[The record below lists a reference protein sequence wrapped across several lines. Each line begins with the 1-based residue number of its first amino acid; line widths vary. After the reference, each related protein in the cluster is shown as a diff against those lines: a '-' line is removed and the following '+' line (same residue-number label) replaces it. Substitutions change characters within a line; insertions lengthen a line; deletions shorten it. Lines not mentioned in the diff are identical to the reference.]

1 VALAGMRASTV
12 GESLF
17 TRLQA
22 VLAAKQPSLRALCAA
37 IATAVA
43 GRRRGAGADGLRVL
57 ADAAAEGLVFC
68 ENGLIR
74 DANAAFIAVLGLPR
88 EQVQGRPLVA
98 LLAPECRDQLDR
110 ISAEPRE
117 MQLIAADGATV
128 PVAIA
133 ARSQDA
139 GRRVYAVEDIRD
151 RQNVE
156 ARIHYLA
163 HHDAL
168 TGLANRVTL
177 NERLAERLER
187 AWLEDEQFAVLCLD
201 LDRFKEVNDVFGH
214 AAGDE
219 VLVEATR
226 RMRAVARPDDIV
238 ARLGGDEFAM
248 VCARSD
254 PRQAG
259 DLAERLI
266 ATMLQDFSIGD
277 QKASIGVSV
286 GIAMFPSHGATP
298 EALLAHADVA
308 LYRAKA
314 QGRGSYCFYN
324 SHMDTLIR
332 ERRALANDLTQAQ
345 QRGELQLH
353 FQPQAR
359 VATLDVTAFEVLV
372 RWCHP
377 EHGYVPP
384 DRFIALAEENG
395 MVNDLGLWVMREACA
410 TAAGWRNPL
419 DIAVNISPLQFQQG
433 DLPEQILT
441 ILVETGL
448 PPSRLEL
455 EITETALIK
464 DFDRALSMLRRLKAL
479 GLRIA
484 MDDFGTGWS
493 SLSTLQAFPFDRLKI
508 DRTFIDKLGRY
519 READVIVRAVLGLG
533 RNLAIPVLAEGVETE
548 AQWEFLYREGCD
560 DLQGYLLSR
569 PGPIASF
576 AELVDLQE
584 IPLVPVAAGRELK
597 EIYKAAG

>member
-1 VALAGMRASTV
+1 
-12 GESLF
+12 
-17 TRLQA
+17 
-22 VLAAKQPSLRALCAA
+22 
-37 IATAVA
+37 
-43 GRRRGAGADGLRVL
+43 
-57 ADAAAEGLVFC
+57 
-68 ENGLIR
+68 
-74 DANAAFIAVLGLPR
+74 
-88 EQVQGRPLVA
+88 
-98 LLAPECRDQLDR
+98 
-110 ISAEPRE
+110 
-117 MQLIAADGATV
+117 
-128 PVAIA
+128 
-133 ARSQDA
+133 
-139 GRRVYAVEDIRD
+139 
-151 RQNVE
+151 
-156 ARIHYLA
+156 
-163 HHDAL
+163 
-168 TGLANRVTL
+168 
-177 NERLAERLER
+177 
-187 AWLEDEQFAVLCLD
+187 
-201 LDRFKEVNDVFGH
+201 
-214 AAGDE
+214 
-219 VLVEATR
+219 
-226 RMRAVARPDDIV
+226 
-238 ARLGGDEFAM
+238 
-248 VCARSD
+248 
-254 PRQAG
+254 
-259 DLAERLI
+259 
-266 ATMLQDFSIGD
+266 
-277 QKASIGVSV
+277 
-286 GIAMFPSHGATP
+286 MFPSHGATP

-324 SHMDTLIR
+324 SQMDTLIR

-359 VATLDVTAFEVLV
+359 VATLEVTAFEVLV

-479 GLRIA
+479 GVRIA